1 MSRVKIAVLGISLLT
16 MVFALV
22 GARAEKITA
31 RSSAEVRNVSVNWH
45 PQSGEG
51 DVPGAIARLVR
62 NDNNVNASF
71 HANDLIPGNV
81 YTLWWIVVNNPEN
94 CLAFPCTAAEVL
106 GNTEAL
112 QADVTYA
119 GGIGIVAG
127 EGGMGTLTG
136 HLSKGELSNSW
147 FGNDFQ
153 DTRGAELHLVV
164 NDHGPKIPDQLGDML
179 HTYRG
184 GCTDESLPPSF
195 PATAKSDGIP
205 GPNTC
210 KLFQSAIF
218 QPQK

>member
-1 MSRVKIAVLGISLLT
+1 MSKVKIAALGIALLT
-16 MVFALV
+16 MVIALV
-22 GARAEKITA
+22 GARVEKRTA
-31 RSSAEVRNVSVNWH
+31 RSSAEVRNVSVYWH

-62 NDNNVNASF
+62 NNNNINVSF
-71 HANDLIPGNV
+71 HANDLNSGNV

-94 CLAFPCTAAEVL
+94 CRAFPCTAAEVL
-106 GNTEAL
+106 GKTEAL

-119 GGIGIVAG
+119 GGIVAG

-136 HLSKGELSNSW
+136 HLSKGKLSNSW
-147 FGNDFQ
+147 FGNGFQ

-164 NDHGPKIPDQLGDML
+164 NDHGPKIPSQLGDML

-184 GCTDESLPPSF
+184 GCTDESLPPLF

-210 KLFQSAIF
+210 KLYQTAIF
-218 QPQK
+218 QPEK